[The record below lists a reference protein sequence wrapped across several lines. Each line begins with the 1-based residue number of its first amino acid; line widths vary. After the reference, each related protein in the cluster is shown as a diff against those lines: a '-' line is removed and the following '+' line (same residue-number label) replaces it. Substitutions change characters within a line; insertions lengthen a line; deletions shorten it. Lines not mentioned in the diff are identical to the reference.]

1 MEHHGAIIG
10 WIGGWVNHRARVGIL
25 YRTPYGA
32 NKLLRGTQKVLNK
45 DMLKRGYV
53 KFAVAL
59 VVVKA
64 LPHSMSISIHTLSK
78 CIAAYTN
85 L

>member
-1 MEHHGAIIG
+1 M
-10 WIGGWVNHRARVGIL
+10 NHRARVGIL